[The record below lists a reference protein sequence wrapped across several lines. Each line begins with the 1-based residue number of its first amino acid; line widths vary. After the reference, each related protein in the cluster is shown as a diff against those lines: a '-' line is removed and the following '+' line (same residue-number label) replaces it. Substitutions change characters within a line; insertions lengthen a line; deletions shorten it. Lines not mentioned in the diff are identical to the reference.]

1 MVKKKSTPKKRTG
14 GPLKRKFKKEIDER
28 RKRCFKKLR
37 RCLRTFKQ
45 VKKDQASIFPEPI
58 QLARFGKK
66 LLSGAKSL
74 AKEAV
79 DISNLPNVRLPSN
92 NREAAVK
99 FIRAIPQGLAPA
111 PTREPPRDSGSAS
124 RDRLQRFLREQAEA
138 GPVVELPDPPSGV
151 LPAIGAIGI
160 GAIAAEQQRQLQIR
174 Q

>member
-74 AKEAV
+74 AKEAI
-79 DISNLPNVRLPSN
+79 DISNLPNVKLPAN

-99 FIRAIPQGLAPA
+99 FVRAIPQALAPE
-111 PTREPPRDSGSAS
+111 PTQRARDPGSAS

-138 GPVVELPDPPSGV
+138 GPAVDLPEPPSGV
-151 LPAIGAIGI
+151 LPALGAIGI